1 MKIAAYQM
9 AGGNDYARNLRIC
22 RHSASLAAQADAKLL
37 LLPEAAMFL
46 RAQESEATMTQ
57 SLDGEFV
64 SLLADLSREYG
75 LTIVA
80 GMFEP
85 APQER
90 AFNTAVVLQAGRLLG
105 TYRKLH
111 LYDAFAVQESERIAQ
126 GEDLPP
132 VFDCEG
138 ITFGVMTCYDLRF
151 PETARALAEQG
162 ADVILLPAAWFAG
175 ADKEYHWQLLCAARA
190 LENGVYVLGADMCGG
205 NRIGHSLFVDALGMV
220 RTQLGQEEGLL
231 CAEVDKAHLA
241 AVRERLPMLKQRRFA
256 IALNGGSAAGA
267 GH

>member
-1 MKIAAYQM
+1 MKIVAYQM

-111 LYDAFAVQESERIAQ
+111 LYDALAVQESKRIAQ

-175 ADKEYHWQLLCAARA
+175 AE
-190 LENGVYVLGADMCGG
+190 G
-205 NRIGHSLFVDALGMV
+205 ISL
-220 RTQLGQEEGLL
+220 
-231 CAEVDKAHLA
+231 
-241 AVRERLPMLKQRRFA
+241 A
-256 IALNGGSAAGA
+256 IALRGARFGKRRLCIGRGYVRRQPHRAFLICRCA
-267 GH
+267 GHGAYAAWSGGRFIVRGSR